1 MPVREWLCRRWWLV
15 ALLLGL
21 TVLPRL
27 AWVAQMQWDGY
38 DLAIYH
44 NLCWNLSEGRGFW
57 SDVLGRSHL
66 GEHAS
71 PLIALFAPLYVLVA
85 DLRWLPAM
93 QGVAVAAVALAAWWI
108 AEQRLAALSDP
119 RRRCWGLALFAA
131 LLLGYVP
138 LWSAWW
144 HDPQPVVYGA
154 AALAWALV
162 AIERRRWW
170 ACGVLVALLLAS
182 RESAALAGLGL
193 AWYAWRRHAAPRAAV
208 VLLLASLLWAA
219 FAMLILMP
227 GAREGLAW
235 EHTSR
240 LAPSAEP
247 GAKLVYCARLLG
259 QLGGL
264 PLLDPVT
271 ALAALP
277 GILLNLAT
285 GHLPQLSSAYHY
297 DAQIAPFLLAAAAAG
312 LARVLAWEVRWPWLV
327 PPFAAAL
334 AWGGLPPVRRI
345 IQLAESG
352 QRRAAAMT
360 QDELGT
366 LRLPPGPLAADPQL
380 APLLC
385 LRQGFRSLRSGTD
398 RGEVRRIAALPPGTL
413 LVVQRWWWL
422 RLAPAP
428 ALTRPPR
435 HYGPVLEVRERS
447 SAP

>member
-15 ALLLGL
+15 VLLLSL
-21 TVLPRL
+21 AVLPRL

-44 NLCWNLSEGRGFW
+44 NLCWNLAEGRGFW

-71 PLIALFAPLYVLVA
+71 PLMALFAPLYVLVA

-108 AEQRLAALSDP
+108 AEQRLAVLSDP
-119 RRRCWGLALFAA
+119 RRRRWGLALFAA
-131 LLLGYVP
+131 LLFSYAP

-154 AALAWALV
+154 AALAWALI
-162 AIERRRWW
+162 AIERQRWW
-170 ACGVLVALLLAS
+170 ACAVLVALLLAS

-208 VLLLASLLWAA
+208 VILLASLLWAA

-227 GAREGLAW
+227 GAREGVAW
-235 EHTSR
+235 GHTDR
-240 LAPSAEP
+240 LAPLAEP
-247 GAKLVYCARLLG
+247 GAKLIYLARLFG
-259 QLGGL
+259 QLAAL

-285 GHLPQLSSAYHY
+285 GHLPQLSSGFHY
-297 DAQIAPFLLAAAAAG
+297 DVQIAPFLLAAAAAG
-312 LARVLAWEVRWPWLV
+312 LARVFAWHGRWPWLV
-327 PPFAAAL
+327 PPLAAAL

-345 IQLAESG
+345 VPCADPD
-352 QRRAAAMT
+352 QRRVSAMT
-360 QDELGT
+360 RAELDA
-366 LRLPPGPLAADPQL
+366 LDLPSGPLAADPQL

-385 LRQGFRSLRSGTD
+385 LRQGFHSLRGPRDQGDARRVAVLPAGTP
-398 RGEVRRIAALPPGTL
+398 I
-413 LVVQRWWWL
+413 VVQRWWWQQ
-422 RLAPAP
+422 LAPDP
-428 ALTRPPR
+428 ALTGGPL
-435 HYGPVLEVRERS
+435 HYGPVLEVRARS
-447 SAP
+447 SEP